1 MTEQNVLLEDMCT
14 RPGMDRDGNM
24 VEVQVTKYLI
34 CLSDG
39 LRYGLD
45 AEQVV
50 EIITDHTITPLPCV
64 PEYVRG
70 VINLRGQIIPV
81 IDLRL
86 RLGKMPQED
95 CCIMVVNV
103 ENNVVGLLVDGVER
117 MADIP
122 RDSILPMPTQNPQKL
137 ISGMCSLPDGS
148 GTMMVLDCEQL
159 MPDD

>member
-1 MTEQNVLLEDMCT
+1 MAKQNVLIDANIHT
-14 RPGMDRDGNM
+14 QSGTDADGKAI
-24 VEVQVTKYLI
+24 EVQMTKYLI

-64 PEYVRG
+64 PSYVRG

-86 RLGKMPQED
+86 RLGKMPQEE

-103 ENNVVGLLVDGVER
+103 DNEVISILVDGVEK
-117 MADIP
+117 MVDIS
-122 RDSILPMPTQNPQKL
+122 RGAILPVPTQQSAMKL
-137 ISGMCSLPDGS
+137 VSGMCSLPG
-148 GTMMVLDCEQL
+148 GNTMLILDCDL
-159 MPDD
+159 LLHG